1 MKKSNI
7 KDVELDDPI
16 LEEEIPMAT
25 DWAMENLIMSGY
37 NANFT
42 LDSIKELDRFFEE
55 QNKEDGIIAINPGSI
70 LFALA
75 CYMGETIIGLYGGK
89 WVTNEDDP
97 DKEMNVEIHLDNKV
111 KIWPAQKILKKYY
124 KTKEENLYTYVKELQ
139 KLKETK
145 DE

>member
-1 MKKSNI
+1 MKNNKI
-7 KDVELDDPI
+7 KDVELEEPK

-70 LFALA
+70 LFALS
-75 CYMGETIIGLYGGK
+75 CYLGETIIALYGGK
-89 WVTNEDDP
+89 WVTDDNDP
-97 DKEMNVEIHLDNKV
+97 EKEMNIEIHMNNDIV
-111 KIWPAQKILKKYY
+111 IWPAQKIMKKYY
-124 KTKEENLYTYVKELQ
+124 NKEENLYSYVKGLE
-139 KLKETK
+139 KLKGEK
-145 DE
+145 K